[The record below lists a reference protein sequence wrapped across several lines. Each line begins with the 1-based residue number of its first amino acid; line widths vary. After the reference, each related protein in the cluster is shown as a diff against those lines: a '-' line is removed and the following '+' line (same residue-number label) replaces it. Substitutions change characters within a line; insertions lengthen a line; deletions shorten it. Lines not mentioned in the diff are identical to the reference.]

1 MNRYAA
7 VWGVLVAAS
16 GVVMHFLLQ
25 ALGEETF
32 FMAPV
37 YLPPAQDVATA
48 LTVAGVALVA
58 VGAFFDWPR
67 YVAWPHDRAAKY
79 FVRLS
84 LVNALAAAVMASAM
98 LVPPLELPILFT
110 EWPGIYIAIAY
121 GSFVGF
127 GVLGMFAWGEL
138 YRSLPEYFGGS
149 LVDRRT
155 LILQLILSEVGVVVV
170 STALFA
176 GGYVGASLA
185 HGGTAG
191 VVHIGASMEF
201 SDIPAALAIFVA
213 MVSVVLGAINVLGA
227 KKVPPQ

>member
-7 VWGVLVAAS
+7 FWGVLVAAS

-37 YLPPAQDVATA
+37 YLPPAQDAATA
-48 LTVAGVALVA
+48 LALVGVALVT

-67 YVAWPHDRAAKY
+67 YVAWPHQRAGKY
-79 FVRLS
+79 FVRLAF
-84 LVNALAAAVMASAM
+84 VNALAAVAMASAM
-98 LVPPLELPILFT
+98 LFPPLELPILFT

-149 LVDRRT
+149 LVDRRS
-155 LILQLILSEVGVVVV
+155 LILQLVLSEVGVVVV
-170 STALFA
+170 SASLFA

-191 VVHIGASMEF
+191 IVHIGASMEV
-201 SDIPAALAIFVA
+201 SDIPAALAIFTV
-213 MVSVVLGAINVLGA
+213 MVSVVLGAVNVLGA
-227 KKVPPQ
+227 KRAPP